1 MRRKAERRAELRRA
15 EGDESVRTVLD
26 NQQDEVRFMGGRREE
41 ESSRRPTAA
50 ATAGDEAESGGT
62 WNPLLWS

>member
-41 ESSRRPTAA
+41 ESSRRPSAA

-62 WNPLLWS
+62 WNPLLWT